1 LVEITRKQVIP
12 GDVIVT
18 GDYRPGMFVQRR
30 GSDMVALRVGLAE
43 IARNDV
49 KVIPLSGAY
58 MPRTEDQVVG
68 KVVNV
73 TGYGWEA
80 DINSCFV
87 GYLPGQFVFGR
98 DFSPATHDLT
108 ARFTVGD
115 LLLAKIEA
123 FDRSRDPQLSI
134 RGPGLGKIPRGDLVK
149 ISPMKVPRLI
159 GRKGY
164 MINMIAELTNCE
176 IKVGQNGIVVLDGP
190 PEGVA
195 RATQAIQLIE
205 EGAHMA
211 DLTTKVQ
218 QLLGS
223 SSSSGDG
230 GASTSSIGTAPSG
243 SAAPAAAADVPKTTA
258 TSEDAGG
265 SSDATSSSPASSPSS
280 PPPAPSTS
288 EQAAAPITNAEG
300 K

>member
-12 GDVIVT
+12 GDVIIT

-30 GSDMVALRVGLAE
+30 GNDMVALRIGLAE
-43 IARNDV
+43 IIRNDV

-58 MPRTEDQVVG
+58 IPRVEDQVVG

-108 ARFTVGD
+108 TRFMVGD
-115 LLLAKIEA
+115 MMLAKIEA
-123 FDRSRDPQLSI
+123 FDRTRDPQLSI
-134 RGPGLGKIPRGDLVK
+134 RGPGLGKIPQGEIVK

-164 MINMIAELTNCE
+164 MINMIAELTSCE
-176 IKVGQNGIVVLDGP
+176 IKVGQNGVVVLDGP

-195 RATQAIQLIE
+195 KAVQAIQLIDQE
-205 EGAHMA
+205 AHMA

-218 QLLGS
+218 QLLGA
-223 SSSSGDG
+223 D
-230 GASTSSIGTAPSG
+230 TSAP
-243 SAAPAAAADVPKTTA
+243 
-258 TSEDAGG
+258 
-265 SSDATSSSPASSPSS
+265 
-280 PPPAPSTS
+280 
-288 EQAAAPITNAEG
+288 QAAAPNAGNSGEQ
-300 K
+300 

>member
-1 LVEITRKQVIP
+1 MVEITRKQVIP

-30 GSDMVALRVGLAE
+30 GNEMVALRIGLAE
-43 IARNDV
+43 IIRNDV

-58 MPRTEDQVVG
+58 IPRTEDMVVG
-68 KVVNV
+68 KVVSV

-98 DFSPATHDLT
+98 DFSPSTHDLT
-108 ARFTVGD
+108 TRFNVGD

-123 FDRSRDPQLSI
+123 FDRTRDPQLSI
-134 RGPGLGKIPRGDLVK
+134 RGPNLGKIPQGKIVK

-176 IKVGQNGIVVLDGP
+176 IKVGQNGMIVLDGT

-195 RATQAIQLIE
+195 KAEECIQLIE
-205 EGAHMA
+205 KDAHMA
-211 DLTTKVQ
+211 DLTAKVQ
-218 QLLGS
+218 ALLGAPVS
-223 SSSSGDG
+223 APPTEAGSGG
-230 GASTSSIGTAPSG
+230 NNG
-243 SAAPAAAADVPKTTA
+243 
-258 TSEDAGG
+258 E
-265 SSDATSSSPASSPSS
+265 
-280 PPPAPSTS
+280 
-288 EQAAAPITNAEG
+288 
-300 K
+300 

>member
-1 LVEITRKQVIP
+1 MVEITRKQVIP
-12 GDVIVT
+12 GDVIIS

-30 GSDMVALRVGLAE
+30 GTDMVALRIGLAE
-43 IARNDV
+43 IIRNDV

-58 MPRTEDQVVG
+58 MPRVEDQVVG

-108 ARFTVGD
+108 TRFTVGD
-115 LLLAKIEA
+115 LMLAKIEA

-134 RGPGLGKIPRGDLVK
+134 RGPGLGKIPRGEVVK
-149 ISPMKVPRLI
+149 LSPMKVPRLI

-164 MINMIAELTNCE
+164 MINMIAELTSCE
-176 IKVGQNGIVVLDGP
+176 IKVGQNGLIVLDGP

-195 RATQAIQLIE
+195 RAVKAIQLIE
-205 EGAHMA
+205 QEAHMA

-218 QLLGS
+218 QLLG
-223 SSSSGDG
+223 GDAG
-230 GASTSSIGTAPSG
+230 MR
-243 SAAPAAAADVPKTTA
+243 PADAAD
-258 TSEDAGG
+258 AGNSG
-265 SSDATSSSPASSPSS
+265 
-280 PPPAPSTS
+280 
-288 EQAAAPITNAEG
+288 EQ
-300 K
+300 

>member
-1 LVEITRKQVIP
+1 MVEIVRKQVIP
-12 GDVIVT
+12 GDVIIT

-43 IARNDV
+43 IARGEV

-68 KVVNV
+68 KIVNL

-98 DFSPATHDLT
+98 DFSPATHDLS

-123 FDRSRDPQLSI
+123 FDRTRDPQLSI
-134 RGPGLGKIPRGDLVK
+134 RGPGLGKIPRGEIVK

-164 MINMIAELTNCE
+164 MINMIAELTGCE
-176 IKVGQNGIVVLDGP
+176 IKVGQNGLVVLDGP
-190 PEGVA
+190 PAGVA
-195 RATQAIQLIE
+195 RAIEAIHLIDQE
-205 EGAHMA
+205 AHMA
-211 DLTTKVQ
+211 DLTARVQ
-218 QLLGS
+218 QMLG
-223 SSSSGDG
+223 G
-230 GASTSSIGTAPSG
+230 GGGGEEEPPMPSPEVAPSG
-243 SAAPAAAADVPKTTA
+243 NSG
-258 TSEDAGG
+258 EN
-265 SSDATSSSPASSPSS
+265 
-280 PPPAPSTS
+280 
-288 EQAAAPITNAEG
+288 QI
-300 K
+300 

>member
-1 LVEITRKQVIP
+1 MVEITRKQVIP

-18 GDYRPGMFVQRR
+18 GDFRPGLFVQRR
-30 GSDMVALRVGLAE
+30 GNDMVALRVGLAE
-43 IARNDV
+43 VVRNDV

-58 MPRTEDQVVG
+58 MPRAEDMVVG

-123 FDRSRDPQLSI
+123 FDRTRDPQLSI
-134 RGPGLGKIPRGDLVK
+134 RGPGLGKIPRGEIVRL
-149 ISPMKVPRLI
+149 SPSKVPRLI

-164 MINMIAELTNCE
+164 MINMIAEMSSCE
-176 IKVGQNGIVVLDGP
+176 IKVGQNGMIVIDGA

-195 RATQAIQLIE
+195 KVVQAVKLVE

-218 QLLGS
+218 QLLGVPP
-223 SSSSGDG
+223 
-230 GASTSSIGTAPSG
+230 GA
-243 SAAPAAAADVPKTTA
+243 
-258 TSEDAGG
+258 
-265 SSDATSSSPASSPSS
+265 
-280 PPPAPSTS
+280 PPPEDSG
-288 EQAAAPITNAEG
+288 EQ
-300 K
+300 

>member
-1 LVEITRKQVIP
+1 LIEITRKQVIP

-30 GSDMVALRVGLAE
+30 GNDMVALRIGLAE
-43 IARNDV
+43 IIRNDV
-49 KVIPLSGAY
+49 KVIPLTGAY
-58 MPRTEDQVVG
+58 MPRTEDMVVG

-98 DFSPATHDLT
+98 DFSPSTHDLT
-108 ARFTVGD
+108 TRFTVGD

-123 FDRSRDPQLSI
+123 FDRTRDPQLSI
-134 RGPGLGKIPRGDLVK
+134 RGPDLGKIPRGDVVK

-164 MINMIAELTNCE
+164 MINMIDELNSCQ
-176 IKVGQNGIVVLDGP
+176 IKVGQNGLVVLDGP

-195 RATQAIQLIE
+195 KATQAIELIE
-205 EGAHMA
+205 QEAHMA

-218 QLLGS
+218 RLLG
-223 SSSSGDG
+223 
-230 GASTSSIGTAPSG
+230 API
-243 SAAPAAAADVPKTTA
+243 SAPPTDA
-258 TSEDAGG
+258 AGG
-265 SSDATSSSPASSPSS
+265 GDSG
-280 PPPAPSTS
+280 
-288 EQAAAPITNAEG
+288 EQ
-300 K
+300 